1 MHLLFIHVS
10 TLLFISTICEKKYE
24 IVACIIDVWGHME
37 SHPNI
42 VTQAVKSVVE
52 YEALIY

>member
-42 VTQAVKSVVE
+42 FTQAVKSVVE